1 MRSSAI
7 VCHTMELPG
16 GKREGGGGGG
26 GGGEGGK
33 ELEGERKMERGW
45 RDDS

>member
-16 GKREGGGGGG
+16 GKREEGG
-26 GGGEGGK
+26 GGGEREGK
-33 ELEGERKMERGW
+33 
-45 RDDS
+45 S

>member
-16 GKREGGGGGG
+16 GKREEGGGGGG
-26 GGGEGGK
+26 GGGRGRERARGREKNGEGV
-33 ELEGERKMERGW
+33 ER
-45 RDDS
+45 